1 MGAKL
6 YLAAAPR
13 VVRYLVRDSQQ
24 SLYISPEIFTFRPR
38 QRLLE
43 KSQFQ
48 SIFNSINLRVELG
61 AILILAN
68 INSLNHSRLGVA
80 APKKNL
86 KRAVDRNRVKRLFRE
101 AFRTHQHLL
110 IVEINNKPTAMD
122 IVLLS
127 RKGLAELSNCAIH
140 QKLNEGFIKLQR
152 ISKKKY
158 SLNYIKV

>member
-80 APKKNL
+80 APKK
-86 KRAVDRNRVKRLFRE
+86 KFKARR
-101 AFRTHQHLL
+101 
-110 IVEINNKPTAMD
+110 
-122 IVLLS
+122 
-127 RKGLAELSNCAIH
+127 
-140 QKLNEGFIKLQR
+140 
-152 ISKKKY
+152 
-158 SLNYIKV
+158 